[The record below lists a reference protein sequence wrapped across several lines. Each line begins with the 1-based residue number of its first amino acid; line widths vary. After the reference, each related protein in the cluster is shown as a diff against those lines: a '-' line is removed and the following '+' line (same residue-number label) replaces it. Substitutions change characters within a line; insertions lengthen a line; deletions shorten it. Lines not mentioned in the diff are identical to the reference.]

1 MTNGF
6 WNQLI
11 RINLTNYRIDIESI
25 PEELYEKFLGGSGL
39 ATKYLYDEVPS
50 RTNALAPEN
59 KVIFATG
66 PFQGSGIPGSAKW
79 AVVSRSPLTGTFAVS
94 TAGAEWGV
102 RLKRAGYDLLIIEG
116 RSEKPVYIWIN
127 NHQIKIKPAEHL
139 WGKDAIE
146 TVGLIRKEIGDS
158 EVSVAAIGPAGEK
171 KVGIASIVV
180 DTHSFAGRCGFG
192 AVLGSKGLKAVAV
205 KGSKSVSVARMA
217 HLKELNKVLF
227 KTLSQNTKDTMRA
240 HGTAASVT
248 SCEAIGDLPIKYWN
262 QAVWTEGAAK
272 IGAPNYT
279 ERLKARSWPC
289 IYCPVGC
296 HRQIIFEYNG
306 ELIEGAGAEYESLGM
321 LGSNCL
327 IDDLFAISKANDL
340 CNRLGIDTISA
351 GAYVAFTMECF
362 EKGLISK
369 TDLDGREARWGDGEF
384 LIDLIKQIGGREG
397 YGALFAEGIRPAAS
411 KVGKEAEQLIVE
423 VKNLDFPAHDPRAYF
438 SLAINYATGTRGA
451 CHLRGYPHIGE
462 AGRLILPEIGLT
474 KPPERFNMMGQ
485 ARLAA
490 LFQDLAALHDSLVIC
505 IFIPINGLSLND
517 TVKLLNFITGRKS
530 TPKGVMQIG
539 ERIVTLQR
547 QINLNDSLGY
557 IDDRLPQKMFIPAE
571 SGFRK
576 DRIPE
581 PFNETLLEFYEY
593 RGWDQNGKPK
603 QEKLKEL
610 GLS

>member
-6 WNQLI
+6 WNRLL
-11 RINLTNYRIDIESI
+11 RINLTDYQIEEESI
-25 PEELYEKFLGGSGL
+25 PDELFEKFLGGSGL
-39 ATKYLYDEVPS
+39 ATKYLYEEVPA
-50 RTNALAPEN
+50 RTDALAPEN
-59 KVIFATG
+59 KIIFATG
-66 PFQGSGIPGSAKW
+66 PFQGLPVPGSAKW

-94 TAGAEWGV
+94 AAGAEWGV

-116 RSEKPVYIWIN
+116 KSEKPVYIWIN
-127 NHQIKIKPAEHL
+127 DHQIKIKPAEHL

-146 TVGLIRKEIGDS
+146 TVGLIRKELGDS
-158 EVSVAAIGPAGEK
+158 KVSVAAIGPAGEK

-205 KGSKSVSVARMA
+205 KGSKTVSVARMA
-217 HLKELNKVLF
+217 PLKELNRVLF
-227 KTLSQNTKDTMRA
+227 KTLSQNTKDTMKA
-240 HGTAASVT
+240 HGTAGSVT
-248 SCEAIGDLPIKYWN
+248 SCEVMGDLPIRYWN

-272 IGAPNYT
+272 IGVPNYT

-306 ELIEGAGAEYESLGM
+306 ELIEGAGAEYESLAM

-362 EKGLISK
+362 EKGLIST
-369 TDLDGREARWGDGEF
+369 TDLDGRDARWGDGEF
-384 LIDLIKQIGGREG
+384 LVDLINQIGKREG
-397 YGALFAEGIRPAAS
+397 YGALFAEGIRPAVA
-411 KVGKEAEQLIVE
+411 KIGKEAEQLIVE
-423 VKNLDFPAHDPRAYF
+423 VKNLDFPAHDPRTYF

-451 CHLRGYPHIGE
+451 CHLRGYPQVGE
-462 AGRLILPEIGLT
+462 AGRLMLPEIGFT
-474 KPPERFNMMGQ
+474 KPPERFNMTGQ

-505 IFIPINGLSLND
+505 IYIPISGLSLGD
-517 TVKLLNFITGRKS
+517 TVKLLNFITGWES
-530 TPKGVMQIG
+530 TPKGLMQIG

-547 QINLNDSLGY
+547 QINVNDGLSR
-557 IDDRLPQKMFIPAE
+557 IDDRLPQKMFIPDE

-576 DRIPE
+576 GRIPE
-581 PFNETLLEFYEY
+581 PFNETLLEFYEC